1 MYKVFMYRVQVPR
14 KNPIVRSR
22 PEWLVGARCLTDG
35 KNPAPLLSPTVVK
48 LKFLVKKQFLQQK
61 TIKMQHKTKFREH
74 FLPIRV
80 FLNSLNNDI
89 VESNSV
95 VVFKNKLQKYALE
108 IHSHNYN

>member
-1 MYKVFMYRVQVPR
+1 
-14 KNPIVRSR
+14 
-22 PEWLVGARCLTDG
+22 
-35 KNPAPLLSPTVVK
+35 
-48 LKFLVKKQFLQQK
+48 
-61 TIKMQHKTKFREH
+61 MQHKIKFREH

-95 VVFKNKLQKYALE
+95 VVFKNKLQKYHLE